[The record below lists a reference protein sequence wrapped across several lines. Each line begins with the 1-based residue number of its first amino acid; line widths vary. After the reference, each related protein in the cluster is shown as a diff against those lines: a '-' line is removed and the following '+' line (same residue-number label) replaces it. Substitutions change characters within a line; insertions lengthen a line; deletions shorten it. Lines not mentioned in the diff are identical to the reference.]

1 MDLAAVAGCW
11 PAWVAALE
19 EVWLHRGMKALCCAL
34 FCALAVGCVVRAG
47 KPVSTLQTTAEQTDY
62 VSTGDYAEVLRW
74 CRELPEVFPSRA
86 RCDEIG
92 RTSQGRPL
100 LAMVVSPSGAL
111 TPQEARAKGH
121 PVLLVQAGIHSGE
134 IEGKDAGLAFL
145 RDYLAGKLGAASAT
159 VVFVPV
165 LNPDGHERRTA
176 NNRPNQR
183 GPREMGFRTNGQNQN
198 LNRDWAKA
206 DTSEVRAVLA
216 LMKRWDPDL
225 FVDLHTTDG
234 AKFEHDLAVM
244 VSPQAPRADGLDEI
258 ARRLSDG
265 VQAELSAQ
273 GHLPLAFYP
282 SFLTEDD
289 PLSGFAAGDAP
300 PRFSTPYAGERG
312 RLGVL
317 VETHSWR
324 TYRERLWSTYHTLRA
339 LLGLAQRDA
348 AVWRQTYEA
357 VDRETASLAGREVPL
372 LWRHT
377 EKARR
382 LAFRGYRFEKVTSE
396 ISGAP
401 WLRYDEKVPQVW
413 EVPLYE
419 ELVPAMS
426 VRAPARG
433 YVVHGGHAERVRPVL
448 EAHGI
453 EYVELSGGETAT
465 VEVFRAEKV
474 EFEPPYEGRQ
484 RAKLEGRWRA
494 KHRTLDAGSIY
505 VPISQRR
512 ARLILHLLEPTA
524 PDSFAAWGF
533 FNEVFEQKEY
543 MEPYV
548 AEEIAREMLARDPS
562 LRAAFAAA
570 LAVDPELAKSPAR
583 RLDFFYRRHPSWD
596 ERKDL
601 VPVFRLQHETPS
613 IEQAKR

>member
-1 MDLAAVAGCW
+1 M
-11 PAWVAALE
+11 
-19 EVWLHRGMKALCCAL
+19 RALCCAL
-34 FCALAVGCVVRAG
+34 ACALASGCVVRAG
-47 KPVSTLQTTAEQTDY
+47 KPASTLRTTAEQTDY
-62 VSTGDYAEVLRW
+62 VSTGDYAEVLHW
-74 CRELPEVFPSRA
+74 CRELPEVFPFRA

-100 LAMVVSPSGAL
+100 LALVVSPSGAL
-111 TPQEARAKGH
+111 TPEAARADKR

-145 RDYLAGKLGAASAT
+145 RDYLAGKLGPASAT

-206 DTSEVRAVLA
+206 ETSEVRAVLS
-216 LMKRWDPDL
+216 LMNRWEPEL

-234 AKFEHDLAVM
+234 AKFEHDIAVM
-244 VSPQAPRADGLDEI
+244 VSPQAPRPDGLDEI
-258 ARRLSDG
+258 AKQLSAA
-265 VQAELSAQ
+265 VQAELTAR

-282 SFLTEDD
+282 SFIIDGE
-289 PLSGFAAGDAP
+289 PLSGFVAGDAP
-300 PRFSTPYAGERG
+300 PRFSTPYAAERG

-324 TYRERLWSTYHTLRA
+324 TYKERAQSTYHTLRA
-339 LLGLAQRDA
+339 LLAAATRDGA
-348 AVWRQTYEA
+348 TWRQTYDA
-357 VDRETASLAGREVPL
+357 VDREVSGLAGRQVPL
-372 LWRHT
+372 LWTHT
-377 EKARR
+377 TKARR
-382 LAFRGYRFEKVTSE
+382 LAFRGYRFEKVASE

-413 EVPLYE
+413 DVPLYE
-419 ELVPAMS
+419 ELVPAMT

-453 EYVELSGGETAT
+453 EYVELSGGQTAML
-465 VEVFRAEKV
+465 EVFRAQKV

-484 RAKLEGRWRA
+484 RAKLEGRWQAER
-494 KHRTLDAGSIY
+494 RVLDAGSIY
-505 VPISQRR
+505 VPIAQRR

-524 PDSFAAWGF
+524 PDSFAAWGY
-533 FNEVFEQKEY
+533 FNAVFEQKEY

-583 RLDFFYRRHPSWD
+583 RLDFFYRRHASWD

-601 VPVFRLQHETPS
+601 VPVFRLQQPTPA